1 MCLGS
6 VIAIAM
12 VYAKAAAL
20 IQLLS
25 WELPYAT
32 GVAIKRKKKLQCYY
46 HYTPVKII
54 KIKQQSFQSH
64 WKAHT

>member
-32 GVAIKRKKKLQCYY
+32 GVAIKRKKKEFEFLDKVRDLRASSL
-46 HYTPVKII
+46 T
-54 KIKQQSFQSH
+54 
-64 WKAHT
+64 

>member
-20 IQLLS
+20 IRLLS

-32 GVAIKRKKKLQCYY
+32 GVAIKRKKKEFEFLDKVRDLRASSL
-46 HYTPVKII
+46 T
-54 KIKQQSFQSH
+54 
-64 WKAHT
+64 